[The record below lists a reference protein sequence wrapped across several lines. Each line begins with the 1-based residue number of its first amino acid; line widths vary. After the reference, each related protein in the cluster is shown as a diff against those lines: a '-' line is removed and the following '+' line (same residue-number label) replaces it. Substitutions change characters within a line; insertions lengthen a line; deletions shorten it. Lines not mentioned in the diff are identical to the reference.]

1 MQGDKYWEFENR
13 DAVVLEGE
21 LNERFPGLPS
31 GVDAVFIWTGN
42 GKTYAIK
49 GEFAKRSKFTHNLPN
64 KKNNNI
70 FILDFIHQFSYS
82 YNFDLFTLCR
92 GEDNFCKS
100 KTNITYTQKVF
111 ISINFRQFCYLR

>member
-1 MQGDKYWEFENR
+1 MRKTFPLFLQGDKYWEFENR

-49 GEFAKRSKFTHNLPN
+49 GEFA
-64 KKNNNI
+64 
-70 FILDFIHQFSYS
+70 Q
-82 YNFDLFTLCR
+82 
-92 GEDNFCKS
+92 
-100 KTNITYTQKVF
+100 
-111 ISINFRQFCYLR
+111 